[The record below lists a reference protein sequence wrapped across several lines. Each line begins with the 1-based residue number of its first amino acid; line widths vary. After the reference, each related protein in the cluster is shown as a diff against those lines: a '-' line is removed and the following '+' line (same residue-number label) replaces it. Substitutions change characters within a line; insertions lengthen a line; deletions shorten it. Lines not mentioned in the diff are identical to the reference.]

1 MTRLFEINYIFNL
14 LICNL
19 LLYIYMNEN
28 FLYGGI
34 IIYRIQNDFLNE
46 DAITSL
52 IYIFICII

>member
-1 MTRLFEINYIFNL
+1 
-14 LICNL
+14 
-19 LLYIYMNEN
+19 MNEN